1 MYSSVNT
8 IWVLLGAALV
18 FLMQAGFAM
27 CEAGFTRAKNTGNI
41 LMKNLMDFCIGTPCF
56 WLVGFGIMF
65 GAGTGLFG
73 WFDPMIMK
81 DYSSILP
88 SGVPLWAYAIFQTV
102 FCATSAT
109 IVSGAM
115 AEFCAG
121 GSQRYDKVALV
132 YDVRTANSPT
142 ELFDVLDVLKHSSG
156 ACSLLFLEAE
166 PETIIKRYKETRRRH
181 PLMQQTDSLEKA
193 VRTEQEMME
202 PLRQRADVV
211 IDTTHLSTAQLR
223 GELLRHF
230 GSDTTEKGGMS
241 VTITSFG
248 FKSGLPMEADLVFD
262 VRCMP
267 NPFYIP
273 ELREKTGLDQPVAD
287 YVFSFRQT
295 HDFMEKL
302 RDLLTFSLPLYAE
315 EGKTELVIAVGCTG
329 GRHRSV
335 AMTHAL
341 AEDIR
346 NLGYRVRENH
356 RDMNR

>member
-1 MYSSVNT
+1 M
-8 IWVLLGAALV
+8 
-18 FLMQAGFAM
+18 
-27 CEAGFTRAKNTGNI
+27 
-41 LMKNLMDFCIGTPCF
+41 
-56 WLVGFGIMF
+56 
-65 GAGTGLFG
+65 
-73 WFDPMIMK
+73 
-81 DYSSILP
+81 
-88 SGVPLWAYAIFQTV
+88 
-102 FCATSAT
+102 
-109 IVSGAM
+109 
-115 AEFCAG
+115 
-121 GSQRYDKVALV
+121 
-132 YDVRTANSPT
+132 
-142 ELFDVLDVLKHSSG
+142 
-156 ACSLLFLEAE
+156 
-166 PETIIKRYKETRRRH
+166 
-181 PLMQQTDSLEKA
+181 MQQADSLEKA

-248 FKSGLPMEADLVFD
+248 FKYGLPMEADLVFD

-273 ELREKTGLDQPVAD
+273 ELREKTGLNQPVAD